1 MSHHLALGSP
11 HCLTAHRSPREVSE
25 DHVLSNDVATRT
37 GSSPDARDRNGG
49 SYPSSAPCSGSV
61 SPRRPR
67 SAMLVQTE
75 DAQEPPLAPGHLVC
89 QPWRGSP
96 RQAHA
101 PPPHSPPFGWDSG
114 RGPSFWRCWRLALI
128 FSRASHLKC
137 DYFHRTC
144 YFCVDPQ
151 RWGIKR
157 GSVAHLTSRPAC
169 WLAAPALPPP
179 TPPAC
184 LNLCRVP
191 TLSLVMWI
199 LFISKIP
206 TLCHMY

>member
-1 MSHHLALGSP
+1 M
-11 HCLTAHRSPREVSE
+11 R
-25 DHVLSNDVATRT
+25 
-37 GSSPDARDRNGG
+37 
-49 SYPSSAPCSGSV
+49 
-61 SPRRPR
+61 
-67 SAMLVQTE
+67 
-75 DAQEPPLAPGHLVC
+75 LAPGQCLPAGLALLCSCRQKMRRSRH
-89 QPWRGSP
+89 SP
-96 RQAHA
+96 QGTSSASPGAGVRAKPTPA
-101 PPPHSPPFGWDSG
+101 PHSPPFGWDSG
-114 RGPSFWRCWRLALI
+114 RGPSFWRCWHLALI

-169 WLAAPALPPP
+169 WLAAPALPPS